1 MIAYWN
7 AYHSRIMA
15 AFGEHLVILGI
26 TLFFSILMASCVTV
40 LIMGRARIALW
51 VVSFFGAVY
60 AIPSLALFAILI
72 PFLGIGMKTA
82 ITVLVFYN
90 QFLLIRNFLAGF
102 SSIDPVL
109 IEAALGMGM
118 TETQMLL
125 RIKLPLAFPAMMAGI
140 RLSIISTIG
149 IATIAAV
156 INAGGLGVILFDGL
170 RTLNAVKIL
179 WGTLLSG
186 GLAVASNAI
195 LGWLERLAAA
205 KLHYDAVSKEPDAF

>member
-1 MIAYWN
+1 MIAYWI
-7 AYHSRIMA
+7 AYHNRLTA
-15 AFGEHLVILGI
+15 AFQEHLSIVGI
-26 TLFFSILMASCVTV
+26 TLFFSILLASGITM
-40 LIMGRARIALW
+40 LIMGRTRLAGW
-51 VVSFFGAVY
+51 VVRFFGAVY

-72 PFLGIGMKTA
+72 PLLGIGMKTA
-82 ITVLVFYN
+82 VTVLVCYN

-102 SSIDPVL
+102 NSIDPIY
-109 IEAALGMGM
+109 IEAALGLGM
-118 TETQMLL
+118 TRTQMLL
-125 RIKLPLAFPAMMAGI
+125 RVKLPLSLPAVMAGI

-186 GLAVASNAI
+186 GLAVAANAVM
-195 LGWLERLAAA
+195 GWLERLVAA
-205 KLHYDAVSKEPDAF
+205 KLHRHNPL

>member
-1 MIAYWN
+1 MIAYWI
-7 AYHSRIMA
+7 AYHDRLIA
-15 AFGEHLVILGI
+15 AFGEHLSILGI
-26 TLFFSILMASCVTV
+26 TLFLSILLASSITV
-40 LIMGRARIALW
+40 LIMGHKRITIW
-51 VVSFFGAVY
+51 VVSILGAAY

-82 ITVLVFYN
+82 ISVLVFYN

-102 SSIDPVL
+102 NSIDPIL
-109 IEAALGMGM
+109 IEAALAMGM
-118 TETQMLL
+118 TKTQMLL
-125 RIKLPLAFPAMMAGI
+125 RIKLPLAFPAVMAGI

-186 GLAVASNAI
+186 GLAIVTNAVM
-195 LGWLERLAAA
+195 GWLERLAAA
-205 KLHYDAVSKEPDAF
+205 KLHYDIGSNEV